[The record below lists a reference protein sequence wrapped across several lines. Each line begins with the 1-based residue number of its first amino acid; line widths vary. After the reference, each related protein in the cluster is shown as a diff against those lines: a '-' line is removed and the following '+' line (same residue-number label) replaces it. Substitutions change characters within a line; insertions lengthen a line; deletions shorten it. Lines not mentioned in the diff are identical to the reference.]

1 MSFYL
6 DLKSHAECILW
17 EDIMLCPENK
27 WGKGNNKPP
36 KIYAD
41 LEQEEVQLLVPLAS
55 PPYNPGENSNVSPA
69 SKASEGTSEAPPE
82 AWISEAPVGTSQG
95 FPEARASTTS
105 VRTLEA
111 SPEAQCDSSFSPIA
125 HHTQQKT
132 RPVIQAPLI
141 KAVGPQGKPV
151 FVHVP
156 FTTSDLLNWKQ
167 GIGFYRDNPAAMNQ
181 LLETIMITHN
191 PNWGDM
197 QALLSIFF
205 TAEEKTMVLEK
216 AQEEMRQRHPWGE
229 AEELVLI
236 KKDSKW
242 DPNTSRGQQ
251 LIEQYR
257 QLILYG
263 IQHGIP
269 KPNNLSK
276 LYEVH

>member
-1 MSFYL
+1 M
-6 DLKSHAECILW
+6 
-17 EDIMLCPENK
+17 
-27 WGKGNNKPP
+27 
-36 KIYAD
+36 
-41 LEQEEVQLLVPLAS
+41 VPLAS

-111 SPEAQCDSSFSPIA
+111 SPEAQGDSSFSPIA
-125 HHTQQKT
+125 HHTQQKM

-181 LLETIMITHN
+181 LLEK
-191 PNWGDM
+191 
-197 QALLSIFF
+197 LLEPKLGGYASFIKHLFYCRGKDNGF
-205 TAEEKTMVLEK
+205 RKSSG
-216 AQEEMRQRHPWGE
+216 RDE
-229 AEELVLI
+229 AEA
-236 KKDSKW
+236 
-242 DPNTSRGQQ
+242 PMRRGRR
-251 LIEQYR
+251 I
-257 QLILYG
+257 
-263 IQHGIP
+263 
-269 KPNNLSK
+269 STD
-276 LYEVH
+276 

>member
-1 MSFYL
+1 M
-6 DLKSHAECILW
+6 
-17 EDIMLCPENK
+17 
-27 WGKGNNKPP
+27 
-36 KIYAD
+36 
-41 LEQEEVQLLVPLAS
+41 
-55 PPYNPGENSNVSPA
+55 
-69 SKASEGTSEAPPE
+69 
-82 AWISEAPVGTSQG
+82 GTSQAS
-95 FPEARASTTS
+95 PEARASTTS
-105 VRTLEA
+105 VRTSEA
-111 SPEAQCDSSFSPIA
+111 SPKAQGDSNFSPIA

-132 RPVIQAPLI
+132 GPVIQALLI

-167 GIGFYRDNPAAMNQ
+167 CIGFYRDNPAAVNQ

-191 PNWGDM
+191 PKWGDM
-197 QALLSIFF
+197 RALLSIFF

-216 AQEEMRQRHPWGE
+216 AQEEMRQRHPRGE

-269 KPNNLSK
+269 KTKNLSK
-276 LYEVH
+276 LYEVHQGLDESPYAFFEHLCQAARRWMDLDLEDKKNRKMLVVLFIQQLTPDIRKKLQKVEGRAGMSVSQMTAIAYKVYKN